1 MKKLAFAGLA
11 VGMMV
16 AAPAQALE
24 HEVVIEH
31 AAGPIAADYA
41 GTVKVETRQVGTAGV
56 AGRPSTLRCNWS
68 ASLRVDRT
76 AVVGDAM
83 QSRRSMTR
91 DGVASGST
99 PGWCSTNNAS
109 IDRLVDARSDTFRT
123 AMLAMVDQDRTAIL
137 AEADSMRSGN
147 REG

>member
-11 VGMMV
+11 VGILV

-31 AAGPIAADYA
+31 PAGPIAADYA
-41 GTVKVETRQVGTAGV
+41 GTVNVETRQVGTAGV
-56 AGRPSTLRCNWS
+56 AGRPSTLRCTWS

-76 AVVGDAM
+76 AMVGDAM
-83 QSRRSMTR
+83 QTRRSMTR
-91 DGVASGST
+91 DDVASGST
-99 PGWCSTNNAS
+99 PGWCSSKEAS
-109 IDRLVDARSDTFRT
+109 IDRLVEARSETFRS
-123 AMLAMVDQDRTAIL
+123 AMLAMVAQDRTAIL
-137 AEADSMRSGN
+137 AEADSIRSGN

>member
-11 VGMMV
+11 LGMLV

-31 AAGPIAADYA
+31 PAGPIAADYA
-41 GTVKVETRQVGTAGV
+41 GTVNVETRQVGTAGV
-56 AGRPSTLRCNWS
+56 AGRPSTLRCIWS

-91 DGVASGST
+91 DGVANGST
-99 PGWCSTNNAS
+99 PGWCSSKDAS
-109 IDRLVDARSDTFRT
+109 IDRLVDARRDAFRT
-123 AMLAMVDQDRTAIL
+123 AILALVAQDRTAIL
-137 AEADSMRSGN
+137 AEADSLRSGN